1 MTGLAYPMWAGL
13 TPGSNEA
20 RRVIPRCLFV
30 AARRHHTCLR
40 DASERY
46 RPLGRPARYQAKK
59 TKGLEPHPRAGAVER
74 EGEPEAGNGSLRAG
88 LRLGVRSQAEGV
100 PTE

>member
-1 MTGLAYPMWAGL
+1 MTVPSRAQPGDRPCPMWAGL

-20 RRVIPRCLFV
+20 RDSAGKPRSLLV

-46 RPLGRPARYQAKK
+46 RPLGRPARYQAKP
-59 TKGLEPHPRAGAVER
+59 TKGLEPHPTAV
-74 EGEPEAGNGSLRAG
+74 
-88 LRLGVRSQAEGV
+88 
-100 PTE
+100 